1 MNSGWRTRIF
11 FVAAIGFACLYFL
24 GVKDLPPWGNYRG
37 LYGQTISAVS
47 VYERHAT
54 DAVNAIDY
62 DYRGFDTLGEEFILF
77 ASVLGVMMLLRRPE
91 RPKTRTESDTGL
103 SDAVKVSA
111 AIAFAV
117 LIIFGIYIS
126 THGQLTPGGGFQGG
140 VILASASM
148 LIYIAENFSVFKRI
162 TSHPA
167 VEVLEAL
174 GAGFYAIVGL
184 IPLVLAAPFLTN
196 WLPLGTTGN
205 VFSSGIIAAISASV
219 GIEVTGGFLLLGYTY
234 LEEIISESGEGPNE

>member
-1 MNSGWRTRIF
+1 MNSRWRTRIF
-11 FVAAIGFACLYFL
+11 FLAAIGFAWIYFL
-24 GVKDLPPWGNYRG
+24 GVKNLPPWGDYRG
-37 LYGQTISAVS
+37 LYGQTISAVV

-54 DAVNAIDY
+54 DAVNAVDY

-77 ASVLGVMMLLRRPE
+77 ASVLGAMLLLRRPE
-91 RPKTRTESDTGL
+91 RPETTTPPEKGL

-111 AIAFAV
+111 AVAFSV
-117 LIIFGIYIS
+117 LVIFGIYIS

-174 GAGFYAIVGL
+174 GAGFYVIIGL
-184 IPLVLAAPFLTN
+184 VPLVLAEPFLSN

-205 VFSSGIIAAISASV
+205 VFSSGTIAAISASV
-219 GIEVTGGFLLLGYTY
+219 GVEVTAGFLLLGYTY
-234 LEEIISESGEGPNE
+234 LEEIIAKTGEEQNE